1 MVNQFLEGKAGVVSE
16 IGDNIVV
23 DVQARFPRL
32 LGPRASGVDLS
43 SIMGSSNGTVLGKL
57 LVKFPASSLLFKMD
71 TNRLVGASAMH
82 SLTPYWTAG
91 GASRSAAQARP
102 ALSPYAP
109 WRSPPPLPPQARGT
123 TARTKASAAPPPCCT
138 TPQTTSPAP
147 PSTRRA
153 CAGCST
159 CARSPP
165 TSASPPSCACTL
177 SRGSAW
183 CGAPPLCATVAP
195 CSRRAP
201 AAPAQAVL
209 GYTFAFPKAGS
220 RMGAYVTN
228 EGNIMAALEERFS
241 DRGRIV
247 FGADC
252 SPLTHEYRF
261 GLGVQYGPAADTVQ
275 FGRSEG
281 ARAPDGGLH
290 HWLRASDRSLSH
302 AKSAGRTFPIG
313 WGDALPSPRPRMP
326 FSPVMQQMG
335 YRFY

>member
-16 IGDNIVV
+16 VSDNVVV

-43 SIMGSSNGTVLGKL
+43 SIMGSSNGTILGKL

-82 SLTPYWTAG
+82 SLTPYCTAG
-91 GASRSAAQARP
+91 GAWRCAAR
-102 ALSPYAP
+102 
-109 WRSPPPLPPQARGT
+109 
-123 TARTKASAAPPPCCT
+123 APPPPRGGAHPPRAAIVEGYYRPDKGFSGST
-138 TPQTTSPAP
+138 TVLHDTPNHLAGATVDSQGMCWLQYLRKVSPNVGLAAQLRVHAVTRECMVRRPRAAPGPAP
-147 PSTRRA
+147 PGPA
-153 CAGCST
+153 AH
-159 CARSPP
+159 
-165 TSASPPSCACTL
+165 
-177 SRGSAW
+177 
-183 CGAPPLCATVAP
+183 
-195 CSRRAP
+195 RAP
-201 AAPAQAVL
+201 ATSPAQAVL

-241 DRGRIV
+241 DKGRIV

-261 GLGVQYGPAADTVQ
+261 GLGIQYGPAADTVQ
-275 FGRSEG
+275 FGRAEG
-281 ARAPDGGLH
+281 AQASDGGLH
-290 HWLRASDRSLSH
+290 HWLRAPDRSLSH
-302 AKSAGRTFPIG
+302 AKAAGRTFPIG